1 MKKATRVLV
10 TNALQY
16 LPKADSIV
24 VLDDGEVVDVGT
36 YKELM
41 AKGLDFATLMAA
53 HGVGAFYLTLV
64 PVRPRRRGER
74 RSLRTFPGVSLRP
87 HLAFN
92 PRPRRLSTPTDAFQ
106 LHLTPFNSRRRREKT
121 RVARRRIRPAV
132 HGWTEIVRRVA
143 PQRGRQ
149 VPEEPHGGRGEARPA
164 DRARRRRAAPGR
176 RRI

>member
-64 PVRPRRRGER
+64 PVRPRRRGGR
-74 RSLRTFPGVSLRP
+74 QSLRTFPGVSLRP
-87 HLAFN
+87 GSLAFN
-92 PRPRRLSTPTDAFQ
+92 TRPRRLSTPP
-106 LHLTPFNSRRRREKT
+106 LTPFNS
-121 RVARRRIRPAV
+121 I
-132 HGWTEIVRRVA
+132 
-143 PQRGRQ
+143 
-149 VPEEPHGGRGEARPA
+149 
-164 DRARRRRAAPGR
+164 
-176 RRI
+176 

>member
-1 MKKATRVLV
+1 MKKTTRVLV

-64 PVRPRRRGER
+64 PVRPRRRGGR

-87 HLAFN
+87 GSLAFN
-92 PRPRRLSTPTDAFQ
+92 TRPRRLSTPP
-106 LHLTPFNSRRRREKT
+106 LTPFNS
-121 RVARRRIRPAV
+121 I
-132 HGWTEIVRRVA
+132 
-143 PQRGRQ
+143 
-149 VPEEPHGGRGEARPA
+149 
-164 DRARRRRAAPGR
+164 
-176 RRI
+176 